1 MKEALD
7 VLRALGR
14 TVSTF
19 GTYAA
24 GHPARARALEGLHD
38 DLTRLQEQTAT
49 PAFTFVDGEIV
60 FGVLPLRGLGE
71 WPWADRFARVGV
83 QRIEVVG
90 PVGREDLE
98 QFVDDLSSRLQK
110 GHAETSEARVTR
122 PTAIRY
128 GLVFRDEEAGSRAGM
143 REDGVPRQTVDLRA
157 EADALG
163 WIESELRS
171 GARLHLAEAE
181 TVVSTLMQAM
191 YADQAMMLPLSRLK
205 DFDQY
210 TTTHALNVSVLA
222 MALAEELDLSPVQVR
237 GFGISGLLHDL
248 GKIRIPKEILTKP
261 GALTPSERAV
271 IHSHTVE
278 GAKLILDHDADLDLA
293 AVVAYEHHRR
303 TDGGGYPAMKVARPC
318 HEASDLV
325 HVCDVYDALR
335 THRPYRD
342 AWPHERV
349 MAYIGAGAGTEFDAD
364 MVRAFQGMMDRWAEA
379 VGQIE
384 DPEMRPSSRPD

>member
-1 MKEALD
+1 MNAAID

-14 TVSTF
+14 TVSAF
-19 GTYAA
+19 GTYGA
-24 GHPARARALEGLHD
+24 GHPARARALDGLHD
-38 DLTRLQEQTAT
+38 DLNLLQEETAK
-49 PAFTFVDGEIV
+49 PVFSFIDGEII
-60 FGVLPLRGLGE
+60 FGVHPLRGLGD
-71 WPWADRFARVGV
+71 WPWAERFSRVGV
-83 QRIEVVG
+83 QRIELVG
-90 PVGREDLE
+90 PVDRADLE

-110 GHAETSEARVTR
+110 GWADTSEARVTR

-128 GLVFRDEEAGSRAGM
+128 GLVFREVASGAAGGDHH
-143 REDGVPRQTVDLRA
+143 DGAPVRSVDLRA

-171 GARLHLAEAE
+171 GSRLHLAEAE

-191 YADQAMMLPLSRLK
+191 YTDQAMLLPLSRLK

-222 MALAEELDLSPVQVR
+222 MALAEELQLSATQVR

-261 GALTPSERAV
+261 GALTETERAV
-271 IHSHTVE
+271 MHSHTVE
-278 GAKLILDHDADLDLA
+278 GAKLILEHDSDLDLA
-293 AVVAYEHHRR
+293 AIVAYEHHRR
-303 TDGGGYPAMKVARPC
+303 TDGGGYPAMKIERRC
-318 HEASDLV
+318 HDASDLV

-349 MAYIGAGAGTEFDAD
+349 MAYLAEGAGSEFDAG
-364 MVRAFQGMMDRWAEA
+364 MVRAFQVMMGRWSEA
-379 VGQIE
+379 AGQI
-384 DPEMRPSSRPD
+384 DDVSSPPD

>member
-1 MKEALD
+1 MTEALD

-14 TVSTF
+14 AVSAF
-19 GTYAA
+19 GTYGT
-24 GHPARARALEGLHD
+24 GHPSRNRALDALHD
-38 DLTRLQEQTAT
+38 SVMRLQERAT
-49 PAFTFVDGEIV
+49 TPTFSFIDHEII
-60 FGVLPLRGLGE
+60 FGQRPLRGLGE
-71 WPWADRFARVGV
+71 WPWADRLSRVGV
-83 QRIEVVG
+83 QRIEFVG
-90 PVGREDLE
+90 PVGRADLE
-98 QFVDDLSSRLQK
+98 QFVDDLSSRVHH
-110 GHAETSEARVTR
+110 GRPETSEARVTR

-128 GLVFRDEEAGSRAGM
+128 GLVFRDEGASARPNGHDEGAASRRA
-143 REDGVPRQTVDLRA
+143 VDLRA

-191 YADQAMMLPLSRLK
+191 YADQAMLLPLSRLK

-222 MALAEELDLSPVQVR
+222 MALAEELRLSAAQVR

-248 GKIRIPKEILTKP
+248 GKIRIPREVLTKP
-261 GALTPSERAV
+261 GALTKSERAL

-278 GAKLILDHDADLDLA
+278 GAKLILENDADLDLA

-303 TDGGGYPAMKVARPC
+303 TDGGGYPTMKVARKC

-349 MAYIGAGAGTEFDAD
+349 MAYLAKGAGTEFDAD
-364 MVRAFQGMMDRWAEA
+364 MVRAFEGMMGRWSEA
-379 VGQIE
+379 AGQIE
-384 DPEMRPSSRPD
+384 DPSVSFPPG

>member
-1 MKEALD
+1 MNAAID

-14 TVSTF
+14 TVSTY
-19 GTYAA
+19 GTYGA
-24 GHPARARALEGLHD
+24 GHPARARALDGLHD
-38 DLTRLQEQTAT
+38 DLNLLQEEMAT
-49 PAFTFVDGEIV
+49 PVFSFIEGEII
-60 FGVLPLRGLGE
+60 FGVHPLRGLGE
-71 WPWADRFARVGV
+71 WPWAERFARVGV
-83 QRIEVVG
+83 QRIEFVG
-90 PVGREDLE
+90 PVDRADLE

-110 GHAETSEARVTR
+110 GGADTREARVTR

-128 GLVFRDEEAGSRAGM
+128 GLVFREAASGT
-143 REDGVPRQTVDLRA
+143 DGGDHPDDPPLRSVDLRA

-171 GARLHLAEAE
+171 GAQLHLAEAE

-191 YADQAMMLPLSRLK
+191 YTDQAMLLPLSRLK

-222 MALAEELDLSPVQVR
+222 MALAEELQLSAVQVR

-261 GALTPSERAV
+261 GALTESERAV
-271 IHSHTVE
+271 MHSHTVE
-278 GAKLILDHDADLDLA
+278 GAKLILEHDADLDLA
-293 AVVAYEHHRR
+293 AIVAYEHHRR
-303 TDGGGYPAMKVARPC
+303 TDGGGYPAMKIERRC
-318 HEASDLV
+318 HDASDLV

-349 MAYIGAGAGTEFDAD
+349 MAYLAEGAGSEFDAR
-364 MVRAFQGMMDRWAEA
+364 MVRAFQAMMGRWSEA
-379 VGQIE
+379 AGQIG
-384 DPEMRPSSRPD
+384 DLSSPPD

>member
-14 TVSTF
+14 TVSAF
-19 GTYAA
+19 GTYGP
-24 GHPARARALEGLHD
+24 GHPARSRALDTLHD
-38 DLTRLQEQTAT
+38 SVGRLQEETAAPT
-49 PAFTFVDGEIV
+49 FSFVDGEIV
-60 FGVLPLRGLGE
+60 FGLRPLRGLGE
-71 WPWADRFARVGV
+71 WPWADRLARVGV
-83 QRIEVVG
+83 QRIEFVG
-90 PVGREDLE
+90 PVGRADLE
-98 QFVDDLSSRLQK
+98 QFVDDLSSRLLH
-110 GHAETSEARVTR
+110 GRPETSEARVTR

-128 GLVFRDEEAGSRAGM
+128 GLVFRDEGSGARPAAHG
-143 REDGVPRQTVDLRA
+143 EGDATPRSVDLRA

-191 YADQAMMLPLSRLK
+191 YADQAMLLPLSRLK

-222 MALAEELDLSPVQVR
+222 MALAEELRLSAAQVR

-278 GAKLILDHDADLDLA
+278 GARLILEHDADLDLA

-303 TDGGGYPAMKVARPC
+303 TDGGGYPAMKVARKC

-349 MAYIGAGAGTEFDAD
+349 MAYLANGAGTEFDAD
-364 MVRAFQGMMDRWAEA
+364 MVRAFEGMMGRWSEA
-379 VGQIE
+379 AGQIE
-384 DPEMRPSSRPD
+384 DAAASSPPG

>member
-1 MKEALD
+1 VKAALD

-38 DLTRLQEQTAT
+38 ELSLLQEES
-49 PAFTFVDGEIV
+49 PRPVFSFVDGEIV

-71 WPWADRFARVGV
+71 WPWAERFARVGV
-83 QRIEVVG
+83 QRIEFVG
-90 PVGREDLE
+90 PVDRADLE
-98 QFVDDLSSRLQK
+98 QFVDDLSNRLQK

-128 GLVFRDEEAGSRAGM
+128 GLVFRDAETGAGAGIHD
-143 REDGVPRQTVDLRA
+143 DGAPLRSIDLRA

-181 TVVSTLMQAM
+181 TVVSTLIQAM
-191 YADQAMMLPLSRLK
+191 YADQAMLLPLSRLK

-222 MALAEELDLSPVQVR
+222 MALAEELQLSGAKVR

-261 GALTPSERAV
+261 GALTESERAV
-271 IHSHTVE
+271 MHSHTVE
-278 GAKLILDHDADLDLA
+278 GAKLILEHDADLDLA

-303 TDGGGYPAMKVARPC
+303 TDGGGYPAMKVARRC

-349 MAYIGAGAGTEFDAD
+349 MAYLAQGAGTEFDAE
-364 MVRAFQGMMDRWAEA
+364 MVRAFQGMMGRWSEVA
-379 VGQIE
+379 GQIV
-384 DPEMRPSSRPD
+384 DLNSPPD